1 MATDELA
8 KKMFH
13 ATSFLLWYS
22 DNHVSRL
29 PTVAVAEVLEAASYL
44 HCIAFLQCNI
54 RQMGSFQC
62 GAAWHPKETLSPS
75 TSQPIEH
82 ILSSLISSTFSLFS
96 FIQEGELEY
105 IFPYGAVITS
115 GRARRGRG
123 REPSSR
129 MGDETCR
136 RRRLGNKVS
145 LFEAITL
152 PERKMS

>member
-22 DNHVSRL
+22 DNHVSWF
-29 PTVAVAEVLEAASYL
+29 PTVAAAEVLEAASYL
-44 HCIAFLQCNI
+44 HCIAFLI

-62 GAAWHPKETLSPS
+62 GAAWHPKRNLLEKHSPVHRA
-75 TSQPIEH
+75 H
-82 ILSSLISSTFSLFS
+82 IIFLYILHLLLFFS

-115 GRARRGRG
+115 GRARRARKRKRAFSKNGR
-123 REPSSR
+123 
-129 MGDETCR
+129 
-136 RRRLGNKVS
+136 
-145 LFEAITL
+145 
-152 PERKMS
+152 